1 MGDGGIY
8 RVVMMVIAQFSDIHV
23 DAGERSADRTARVI
37 RYLAGLPTPPDVV
50 LITGD
55 IADHGDEAEYER
67 VRELVTL
74 DVPVLY
80 CPGNHDVRG
89 PYRKALLREPGG
101 DEPANRAYE
110 ISGVL
115 FLMADSSVPG
125 RNEGMLDDA
134 TLGWLDEQ
142 LTAHPDQ
149 PAFVCF
155 HHPPVVLG
163 MPFVDSIRQFRADR
177 LAAVVE
183 RHPQIVALLCGHAHT
198 PAVSMFAG
206 RPLLVAPGVVST
218 SVLPFEGDA
227 VVDLVL
233 PPMIAL
239 HLLDQERRLTTHF
252 RVLP

>member
-1 MGDGGIY
+1 
-8 RVVMMVIAQFSDIHV
+8 MMVIAQVSDIHV
-23 DAGERSADRTARVI
+23 DAGERSAERTTRVV

-50 LITGD
+50 LVTGD

-67 VRELVTL
+67 VRELVDL

-89 PYRKALLREPGG
+89 AYRKALLSDPGG
-101 DEPANRAYE
+101 DGPDNRAYE

-125 RNEGMLDDA
+125 RNEGLLDDA

-142 LTAHPDQ
+142 LGAHPDQ

-155 HHPPVVLG
+155 HHPPVTLG
-163 MPFVDSIRQFRADR
+163 IPFVDSIRQFGADR
-177 LAAVVE
+177 LAAVVQ